1 MVESSMVCIMM
12 DRITSTG
19 RRSTSCTHFW
29 YIRNYIPNPYR
40 DTVHSYKL
48 TRYCTAT
55 ACIRITHMPT
65 CVSIESLIV
74 TLSLY
79 YTAVHT
85 VTESRTAGLTQV
97 SEGDTMTSPCTN
109 LFVLKHKLK
118 H

>member
-29 YIRNYIPNPYR
+29 YIRNYIPDPYL

-48 TRYCTAT
+48 TTYCTAT
-55 ACIRITHMPT
+55 ACIWITPMPT

-74 TLSLY
+74 TLSL
-79 YTAVHT
+79 
-85 VTESRTAGLTQV
+85 
-97 SEGDTMTSPCTN
+97 
-109 LFVLKHKLK
+109 
-118 H
+118 